1 MKQIRLLYIED
12 DFTTAKYLCEFLEEH
27 HFDVMHTDTITSG
40 LSYLNHTPF
49 DLILLDLNL
58 PDFDGFE
65 LLRENR
71 SAEIPVI
78 VISAYSDTSTKV
90 QAFRYG
96 AADYLVK
103 PIDLLELEA
112 RIWSHL
118 SRTGKLPCLEAQYDE
133 KRFELRDHALF
144 SSGKRIDLTPVE
156 FEIFS
161 LLLNNKDRTLSRE
174 QLTEAL
180 SPISSHRTLDY
191 HIKNIRTKIGDTE
204 KPPRYLKTEYG
215 IGYRLT
221 F

>member
-1 MKQIRLLYIED
+1 VI
-12 DFTTAKYLCEFLEEH
+12 
-27 HFDVMHTDTITSG
+27 HTDTLATG
-40 LSYLNHTPF
+40 LSYFNHIPF
-49 DLILLDLNL
+49 DLILLDLSL

-65 LLRENR
+65 LLREKR

-78 VISAYSDTSTKV
+78 VISAYSDTATKV
-90 QAFRYG
+90 RAFRYG
-96 AADYLVK
+96 AVDYMVK

-118 SRTGKLPCLEAQYDE
+118 SRVGKLPPQNEQKE
-133 KRFELRDHALF
+133 KSLFEIRDHALY
-144 SSGKRIDLTPVE
+144 SRRKRIALTPVE
-156 FEIFS
+156 FEIFA
-161 LLLNNKDRTLSRE
+161 LLLKNRDRTISRE
-174 QLTEAL
+174 RLTEAL
-180 SPISSHRTLDY
+180 SPLSSQRTLDY